1 MLKIM
6 IKALEFAKEELQGSI
21 DTTEQR
27 DIFNSTI
34 QTIQLTIESAED
46 GTLTAMNYNFPNGDI
61 YVTAYEEGESLT
73 EVIAGVDTTV
83 LCEELADIEQA
94 LIQTRKG
101 KPETPRF

>member
-1 MLKIM
+1 MNSMKDI
-6 IKALEFAKEELQGSI
+6 IKALEFAKEELEGSI

-34 QTIQLTIESAED
+34 QTIELTIESAKN

-61 YVTAYEEGESLT
+61 DVTAYEEGESLT

-83 LCEELADIEQA
+83 LCEQLADIEQA
-94 LIQTRKG
+94 LIKL
-101 KPETPRF
+101 ES

>member
-1 MLKIM
+1 
-6 IKALEFAKEELQGSI
+6 
-21 DTTEQR
+21 
-27 DIFNSTI
+27 
-34 QTIQLTIESAED
+34 
-46 GTLTAMNYNFPNGDI
+46 MNYNFPNGDI